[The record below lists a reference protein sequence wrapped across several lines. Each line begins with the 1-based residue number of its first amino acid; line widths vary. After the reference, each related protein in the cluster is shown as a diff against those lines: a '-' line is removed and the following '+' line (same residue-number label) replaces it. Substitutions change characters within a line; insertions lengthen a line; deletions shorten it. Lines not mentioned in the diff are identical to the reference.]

1 VARQYDKKN
10 ICKGCAVVEKFAR
23 KLHGKVE
30 RITLLTMPPRM
41 ETQMKL
47 EGLVCLI
54 DSVRSHIMIVV
65 IIVDVKIYGETD
77 FLGTR

>member
-10 ICKGCAVVEKFAR
+10 ICQGCAVVEKFAR
-23 KLHGKVE
+23 KLYGKVE
-30 RITLLTMPPRM
+30 RITLLTMQPRM

-47 EGLVCLI
+47 EGMVCLI
-54 DSVRSHIMIVV
+54 GFVKSHTMIVV
-65 IIVDVKIYGETD
+65 IIVDVRMYGETD